1 MINDFVLQFTLGTLV
16 ILLIPCMYRIWKGP
30 EMQDRLL
37 AVDLLTTILTGMI
50 VLEGVIEGVPLYID
64 IGIALA
70 AFSFIGTLGLA
81 RYIAEGKVF

>member
-1 MINDFVLQFTLGTLV
+1 MTNNFVLQFALITLV